1 MWADL
6 RHAHEPREPDRLPPV
21 LLAKVRSSPDQPPPN
36 QPMLVRPLS
45 AQELAAKTMAA
56 CTDPL
61 VKKQLGYLLGRQGVV
76 RPCQHNHSNSL
87 CWHVRGSPWQ
97 LPLSAGQIT
106 HVNPFLA
113 VYLMVSDTKHALMA
127 GRTYGLT

>member
-1 MWADL
+1 MGKGA
-6 RHAHEPREPDRLPPV
+6 ANKTQGDRCGQTCDMHTSLEIRTGC
-21 LLAKVRSSPDQPPPN
+21 LLSCFAIVRSSPDQLPPH

-76 RPCQHNHSNSL
+76 RPCQHNHNDSL
-87 CWHVRGSPWQ
+87 CWHVRHSPWQ
-97 LPLSAGQIT
+97 LPLSAG
-106 HVNPFLA
+106 HLF
-113 VYLMVSDTKHALMA
+113 M
-127 GRTYGLT
+127 